1 MSQFYNLSTVY
12 GLLLVPQAINF
23 NAAFNTTYNH
33 VGGDEF
39 LTLGPTLGVKAK
51 VFKKAITTGLSS
63 SYNISFNEGDV
74 QNKVLNLRWNAGY
87 TLLKRHNLSA
97 NTIWQQR
104 DIEARGTTRSL
115 TATLA
120 YAYSF

>member
-1 MSQFYNLSTVY
+1 V
-12 GLLLVPQAINF
+12 
-23 NAAFNTTYNH
+23 
-33 VGGDEF
+33 
-39 LTLGPTLGVKAK
+39 
-51 VFKKAITTGLSS
+51 
-63 SYNISFNEGDV
+63 SYNEGEV

-104 DIEARGTTRSL
+104 DIEERGTTRSL